1 MGESYI
7 QSQLELLKILP
18 NSTSDEVFTGE
29 GVALEIVT
37 SLVSWIEP
45 DIFKNPSSKFLDIY
59 TKSGIFLLLL
69 YEVLME
75 NLADTI
81 EDEGERS
88 NHILS
93 NMLYGISPSSELAL
107 VSRKTLYGNWIT
119 EGNIKYLQ
127 GYKDK
132 VKKGFKGIDK
142 ELGTM
147 KFDVV
152 IGNPPYNNDVYL
164 DFVTLAHQLSSQY
177 TCMITP
183 AKWQAKGGE
192 KNEKFRRDIVPYMS
206 HIVYYPNT
214 PDVFYIGEAAG
225 ISYYLID
232 KVGHSDLELRNKCK
246 INNNLNRKFSGRKS
260 EIKTLELCGKT
271 IIEKMP
277 VKKLNIKGI
286 DYTKKYKV
294 FANNLVGLSGGGGG
308 WKTCLFSKDSKTNFL
323 GKCAVTQ
330 SLLEEQTFSHNYTVI
345 FSALTFNECENF
357 VSYINTKLIRFLL
370 YCGRCGNSVTNN
382 ETWRFVPDPGPFDH
396 IFTDE
401 ELYQKYN
408 LTPDEINIIESVIK
422 ERKPRE

>member
-29 GVALEIVT
+29 GVALEMVT
-37 SLVSWIEP
+37 SLVGWIEP
-45 DIFKNPSSKFLDIY
+45 DVFKNPSFKFLDIY

-81 EDEGERS
+81 ADESERS

-107 VSRKTLYGNWIT
+107 VSRKTLYGNWST
-119 EGNIKYLQ
+119 VGNIKYLQ

-132 VKKGFKGIDK
+132 VKKDFKGMDK

-164 DFVTLAHQLSSQY
+164 DFVTLAHQLSSKY

-206 HIVYYPNT
+206 HIVYYPDT
-214 PDVFYIGEAAG
+214 LDIFSVDSQGG
-225 ISYYLID
+225 ISYFLINKNKPKKRVLETYCNVQKLFETD
-232 KVGHSDLELRNKCK
+232 GAEDISDETLTILYNQKIRDIVHKLGNYRQLRCTNTAIDGKYNVAITNVYSEKNCTSK
-246 INNNLNRKFSGRKS
+246 QGQAYVTISPYIVMTNYRKNADTSFLDSF
-260 EIKTLELCGKT
+260 KTED
-271 IIEKMP
+271 E
-277 VKKLNIKGI
+277 
-286 DYTKKYKV
+286 
-294 FANNLVGLSGGGGG
+294 AR
-308 WKTCLFSKDSKTNFL
+308 
-323 GKCAVTQ
+323 
-330 SLLEEQTFSHNYTVI
+330 
-345 FSALTFNECENF
+345 
-357 VSYINTKLIRFLL
+357 SYISYLETKFIRFMFLMAKTSL
-370 YCGRCGNSVTNN
+370 HMQSDFS
-382 ETWRFVPDPGPFDH
+382 WRFVPDPGPFDH

-422 ERKPRE
+422 ERK

>member
-81 EDEGERS
+81 ADESERS

-93 NMLYGISPSSELAL
+93 NMLYGISPSLELAL
-107 VSRKTLYGNWIT
+107 VSRKTLYGNWST
-119 EGNIKYLQ
+119 VGNIKYLQ

-132 VKKGFKGIDK
+132 VKKDFKGMDK

-164 DFVTLAHQLSSQY
+164 DFVTLAHQLSSKY

-206 HIVYYPNT
+206 HIVYYPNSH
-214 PDVFYIGEAAG
+214 DVFNVAERGG
-225 ISYYLID
+225 ISYCILDKKEHNIKEYKVVDKAHPLISSKNSAVD
-232 KVGHSDLELRNKCK
+232 YRKKSCLHNDNINKIISKCC
-246 INNNLNRKFSGRKS
+246 IGGR
-260 EIKTLELCGKT
+260 
-271 IIEKMP
+271 
-277 VKKLNIKGI
+277 LNIDVKTSRFNVFTSLMVCSAQVDSLYPKDGLLLVLNPMNI
-286 DYTKKYKV
+286 VENCSTYKSSNYKMVFSSSTK
-294 FANNLVGLSGGGGG
+294 
-308 WKTCLFSKDSKTNFL
+308 D
-323 GKCAVTQ
+323 
-330 SLLEEQTFSHNYTVI
+330 
-345 FSALTFNECENF
+345 ECESF
-357 VSYINTKLIRFLL
+357 VSYTNTRLVRFLIFVGL
-370 YCGRCGNSVTNN
+370 CGNSVISR
-382 ETWRFVPDPGPFDH
+382 EAWRFVPDPGAFDH

-401 ELYQKYN
+401 ELYQKYS
-408 LTPDEINIIESVIK
+408 LTPEEIAIIESVIK
-422 ERKPRE
+422 ERKPKE

>member
-81 EDEGERS
+81 ADESERS

-107 VSRKTLYGNWIT
+107 VSRKTLYGNWST
-119 EGNIKYLQ
+119 VGNIKYLQ

-132 VKKGFKGIDK
+132 VKKDFKGMDK

-164 DFVTLAHQLSSQY
+164 DFVTLGDQLATKY

-192 KNEKFRRDIVPYMS
+192 KNEAFRKNIVPRMSDIVF
-206 HIVYYPNT
+206 YPNSG
-214 PDVFYIGEAAG
+214 DVFNIREVSG
-225 ISYYLID
+225 ITYYLVS
-232 KVGHSDLELRNKCK
+232 KENTNG
-246 INNNLNRKFSGRKS
+246 F
-260 EIKTLELCGKT
+260 
-271 IIEKMP
+271 
-277 VKKLNIKGI
+277 NIKSI
-286 DYTKKYKV
+286 DNCKYHPWANCDWTHKDKIITLYGNNIDSIILKILDGKEKYKFKYKGQWKV
-294 FANNLVGLSGGGGG
+294 FLSLIMSNGGG
-308 WKTCLFSKDSKTNFL
+308 KYSFSTYASDGT
-323 GKCAVTQ
+323 
-330 SLLEEQTFSHNYTVI
+330 LLVLNPPVIYCGDTYKSDNYKII
-345 FSALTFNECENF
+345 FSSESKAECDSF
-357 VSYINTKLIRFLL
+357 VSFINTKVIRFLIL
-370 YCGRCGNSVTNN
+370 LGICGNSVTAP
-382 ETWRFVPDPGPFDH
+382 ETWRFVPDPGAFDH

-401 ELYQKYN
+401 ELYQKYS
-408 LTPDEINIIESVIK
+408 LTPEEIAIIESVIK
-422 ERKPRE
+422 ERKPKE